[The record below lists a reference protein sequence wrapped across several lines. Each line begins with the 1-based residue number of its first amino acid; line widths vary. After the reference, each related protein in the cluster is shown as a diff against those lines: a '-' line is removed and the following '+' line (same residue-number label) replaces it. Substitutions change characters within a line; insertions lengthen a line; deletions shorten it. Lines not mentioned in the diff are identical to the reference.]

1 MDFKPWRLRDAAQQ
15 LKDDR
20 LDLWEETVLREPLVS
35 THFDYETAECKLQ
48 EKMNIVPSIFDIA
61 AATLIDAMEKQS
73 LQPIE
78 RNTAD
83 EDEDDLS
90 AKLPLPLLEYKE
102 LQKKRV
108 ECLRRAHEN
117 KEHTKRK
124 GVKEEESIT
133 EEGKA
138 ANIEITSPGSK
149 PLIEPVPAA
158 SSEGPKFTRNTP
170 ASSAAALD
178 FRFMS
183 SRAILCAAGNMA
195 WTALTP
201 GADMEV
207 LAVPQNPETSK
218 KKQNSTINLG
228 AVVIEAQT
236 LGQRTIQVVQNAVR
250 RSDLRRQNRLN
261 HTSAQQPLLGFLK
274 IPNPFDWRERHPA
287 IISDDEDLVAETDFA
302 IPYKPNQ
309 GALTQWWQ
317 NKCRKRFL
325 NILRKGAGHAIYL
338 DLDWKNRHGRI
349 ADLLRDRMGPHL
361 ILTTEPE
368 VDLYAQEFLTVQE
381 HLGLIIANES
391 RSLRA
396 LPYGGSKKNRRQWRR
411 YFSQASGLPESP
423 FHVLITSYKTFLEDY
438 LHFCQV
444 PFDITV
450 VDNGVGIM
458 AAAQGDANSSI
469 HSLWDTGIFSTNDQH
484 IGLAGTPIFKGWDF
498 QLDTVPSNVAKEARV
513 GLTTRHRIITT
524 STFAAYQRINV
535 EVVPVSCLVS
545 FVLPHFADITREE
558 WDRSRIAS
566 DVDSMDH
573 FRQLVSRSMVVHHNS
588 VMEDNNMDKIA
599 VRSLSGSLGSDD
611 LSSSIPVPRV
621 VPDEEFVSSGKV
633 SSSRRWTLN
642 WLGSNPERA
651 WLRYELGT
659 AKLEPILDIMK
670 LSNTHGHLCEEVTT
684 ASSTTASGASGQVA
698 GTLAYRMAVCCGR
711 HFGSEPGLRQHV
723 SSLHLCMYTFSRC
736 SNDCFRS
743 LLYMLHLAPGFVALA
758 VQIALLRWRVHIT
771 SARAELVQ

>member
-1 MDFKPWRLRDAAQQ
+1 MESKPWRLRDAAQQ

-35 THFDYETAECKLQ
+35 TRFDHEAAEYKLQ
-48 EKMNIVPSIFDIA
+48 EKMNILPSIFDIA
-61 AATLIDAMEKQS
+61 AATLIDAIQKQS
-73 LQPIE
+73 LRPKTE
-78 RNTAD
+78 ESA
-83 EDEDDLS
+83 DEDDLS
-90 AKLPLPLLEYKE
+90 AKLPLQLLEYKE

-108 ECLRRAHEN
+108 ECLHRSHEN
-117 KEHTKRK
+117 KEHAKRK
-124 GVKEEESIT
+124 GVKEEESVSEEKVTST
-133 EEGKA
+133 ES
-138 ANIEITSPGSK
+138 TSPAPK
-149 PLIEPVPAA
+149 PSVESAPMT

-178 FRFMS
+178 FRFTS

-201 GADMEV
+201 GNDIEV
-207 LAVPQNPETSK
+207 LAVPQNPEMG
-218 KKQNSTINLG
+218 KKQTSNINLG

-250 RSDLRRQNRLN
+250 RSDLRHQNRLQ
-261 HTSAQQPLLGFLK
+261 HTAARSRSGFLK
-274 IPNPFDWRERHPA
+274 IPNPFDWRERNPA
-287 IISDDEDLVAETDFA
+287 IISDDDGDDDDSDQETEHSV
-302 IPYKPNQ
+302 PYQPNQ
-309 GALTQWWQ
+309 EALTEWWQ
-317 NKCRKRFL
+317 NKCRNRFL
-325 NILRKGAGHAIYL
+325 GILEKGAGHAIYH

-349 ADLLRDRMGPHL
+349 ADILRDRMGPHL

-381 HLGLIIANES
+381 HLGLVTANES

-411 YFSQASGLPESP
+411 YFSQANGLPESP
-423 FHVLITSYKTFLEDY
+423 FHVLITSYKIFLEDY

-450 VDNGVGIM
+450 VDNGVGLM
-458 AAAQGDANSSI
+458 AAAQGDTNSSI

-484 IGLAGTPIFKGWDF
+484 IGLAGTPLFKEWDF
-498 QLDTVPSNVAKEARV
+498 QLDNIPANAAKEARV
-513 GLTTRHRIITT
+513 GLTTRHRIVTT
-524 STFAAYQRINV
+524 STFAAYQRNNV

-545 FVLPHFADITREE
+545 FVLPHFADVVREE

-566 DVDSMDH
+566 DADSMDH
-573 FRQLVSRSMVVHHNS
+573 FRKLVSRSMVVHHKNDT
-588 VMEDNNMDKIA
+588 EDDNMDKIA
-599 VRSLSGSLGSDD
+599 VRSLSGSIGSDD
-611 LSSSIPVPRV
+611 LSANIPVPRV

-642 WLGSNPERA
+642 WLGSTPEQA

-659 AKLEPILDIMK
+659 AKLEPILDVMK
-670 LSNTHGHLCEEVTT
+670 LSQSHGHLCEEVTT
-684 ASSTTASGASGQVA
+684 ASSTTSSGASGQVA

-723 SSLHLCMYTFSRC
+723 SI
-736 SNDCFRS
+736 NFR
-743 LLYMLHLAPGFVALA
+743 VD
-758 VQIALLRWRVHIT
+758 V
-771 SARAELVQ
+771 